1 MPIPSMMPQAGN
13 TPRITIIVAAYNAA
27 RTIARCID
35 SVAAQTY
42 LSRELIV
49 IDGGST
55 DGTLDVLRQKSDRI
69 SYWISEPDSGVYNAW
84 NKGLQH
90 ASGEWVGFLGADDY
104 LWSSDALEYVV
115 RQFDKVFPRVR
126 IIYGRVGFV
135 SAQGEL
141 IETFGR
147 PWQQIRD
154 AFRHRMVIP
163 HPAVLCHRTLFE
175 EHGMFDESFRISGDY
190 EWLLRELKEGE
201 AFFVEGPVVVGMQAG
216 GMSSQAHRGVQ
227 IFSET
232 QRAQAKHGL
241 KPNPAIRA
249 WTGLKAYVRTG
260 ASVVLGEHL
269 AGSVV
274 NRLRWL
280 RARLRKRDASLR
292 RES

>member
-1 MPIPSMMPQAGN
+1 MMQEAVKP
-13 TPRITIIVAAYNAA
+13 PRVTIIVAVYNAV
-27 RTIARCID
+27 RTISRCID
-35 SVAAQTY
+35 SVSAQTY
-42 LSRELIV
+42 PSRELIV

-55 DGTLDVLRQKSDRI
+55 DGTVDILRRKSGQI

-104 LWSSDALEYVV
+104 LWSPDALEYVI
-115 RQFDKVFPRVR
+115 RQFDKVSTPVR

-135 SAQGEL
+135 SEQGEL
-141 IETFGR
+141 IETFGQ

-154 AFRHRMVIP
+154 VFRHRMVIP
-163 HPAVLCHRTLFE
+163 HPAVLCRRTLFE
-175 EHGMFDESFRISGDY
+175 EHGVFDESFRISGDY
-190 EWLLRELKEGE
+190 EWLLRELKDGE
-201 AFFVEGPVVVGMQAG
+201 AFFVDGPLIVGMQAG

-232 QRAQAKHGL
+232 ERAQAKHGL
-241 KPNPAIRA
+241 KANPVIRA
-249 WTGLKAYVRTG
+249 WAGLKACVRTG
-260 ASVVLGEHL
+260 ASVLLGEHL

-280 RARLRKRDASLR
+280 RARVCKRDR
-292 RES
+292 RIHREL